1 MKTALITGAF
11 GQDGYFLTKK
21 LVEMGSC
28 NIICT
33 SHAFK
38 QKLDSIYKHKNVE
51 VEVLDI
57 RNEYAIFNIIKKYK
71 PDELYHFASF
81 SAPILSWDDP
91 KEVTSINGDSTI
103 YFLDA
108 VRLFSNKTKSAPIL
122 FISLLYFSTLPF

>member
-38 QKLDSIYKHKNVE
+38 QKLDSSYKHKNVE

-71 PDELYHFASF
+71 PDYVLNKF
-81 SAPILSWDDP
+81 SDILNVLG
-91 KEVTSINGDSTI
+91 KE
-103 YFLDA
+103 
-108 VRLFSNKTKSAPIL
+108 NKWRN
-122 FISLLYFSTLPF
+122 